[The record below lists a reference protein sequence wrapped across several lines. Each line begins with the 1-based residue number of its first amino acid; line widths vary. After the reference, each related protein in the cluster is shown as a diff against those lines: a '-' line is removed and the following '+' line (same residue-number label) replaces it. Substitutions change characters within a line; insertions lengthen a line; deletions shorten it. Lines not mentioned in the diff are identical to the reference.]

1 MTWNMTD
8 YPASLKNFDPLLR
21 KKTIDIANALLEN
34 GYKDDRAIPIAISQ
48 AKEWMNNAS
57 EKEINEFK
65 KADDPD
71 KNDHHEND
79 SGANDL
85 LDNDV
90 MVFYDD
96 DRWAVKTK
104 GAKQISETFDKKI
117 RAVSRAKEIAANKE
131 SKLILYKKDGSK
143 EK

>member
-1 MTWNMTD
+1 MPWDMND

-57 EKEINEFK
+57 KKEINELK
-65 KADDPD
+65 QENNPK
-71 KNDHHEND
+71 KNDKHEISN
-79 SGANDL
+79 NNVDL

-90 MVFYDD
+90 IVFYKD

-104 GAKQISETFDKKI
+104 GAKQVSETFDKKI
-117 RAVSRAKEIAANKE
+117 KAVSRAKEIAANKE
-131 SKLILYKKDGSK
+131 SNIILYKRDGTR

>member
-1 MTWNMTD
+1 MPWDMND
-8 YPASLKNFDPLLR
+8 YPDSLKNFDPLLL
-21 KKTIDIANALLEN
+21 KKTIDIANALLIN

-57 EKEINEFK
+57 EKEINDLK
-65 KADDPD
+65 KETNT
-71 KNDHHEND
+71 KENVQYET
-79 SGANDL
+79 SNTPIDL
-85 LDNDV
+85 IDNDV
-90 MVFYDD
+90 MVFYKD

-131 SKLILYKKDGSK
+131 SNIILYKKDGSK
-143 EK
+143 E

>member
-1 MTWNMTD
+1 MTD

-48 AKEWMNNAS
+48 AKEWMNNAN

-65 KADDPD
+65 KADNPD
-71 KNDHHEND
+71 KNDYHENNR
-79 SGANDL
+79 SSNDL

-131 SKLILYKKDGSK
+131 SKIILYKKDGSK